1 MYDDAGYAGPQG
13 VLTRVPR
20 GGNGSGGGERASVTG
35 YLEPGEEVRLDS
47 RPHGAALV
55 RPLARALFLA
65 GIGGALVLLGPRLSW
80 GVAGVGVLLLAL
92 GAIAAL
98 AAVVRWDRTHL
109 VLTSEKLFVV
119 YGVIRRRAAAVRLS
133 RVGPI
138 EIEQSVPG
146 RLFGYGTLVAGD
158 LVVPYVPESR
168 ELDRLIA

>member
-1 MYDDAGYAGPQG
+1 M
-13 VLTRVPR
+13 
-20 GGNGSGGGERASVTG
+20 TG
-35 YLEPGEEVRLDS
+35 YLELGELVRLES

-55 RPLARALFLA
+55 RPLGRALALA
-65 GIGGALVLLGPRLSW
+65 GLGGTLVLLGPRVSW
-80 GVAGVGVLLLAL
+80 AAAGVGALVLAL
-92 GAIAAL
+92 GALAAL
-98 AAVVRWDRTHL
+98 AAVVRWDRTLL

-119 YGVIRRRAAAVRLS
+119 YGVIRRRGAAVRLS

-138 EIEQSVPG
+138 EIEQSIPG

>member
-1 MYDDAGYAGPQG
+1 
-13 VLTRVPR
+13 
-20 GGNGSGGGERASVTG
+20 VTG
-35 YLEPGEEVRLDS
+35 YLEPGEHVRLES

-55 RPLARALFLA
+55 RPLTRALALA
-65 GIGGALVLLGPRLSW
+65 SVGGGLVLFGGRVSW
-80 GVAGVGVLLLAL
+80 GVAGVGVLVLAI
-92 GAIAAL
+92 GALAAL
-98 AAVVRWDRTHL
+98 AAVVRWDRTLL

-146 RLFGYGTLVAGD
+146 RLLGYGTIVAGD
-158 LVVPYVPESR
+158 LVVPYVPDSR

>member
-1 MYDDAGYAGPQG
+1 MTD
-13 VLTRVPR
+13 
-20 GGNGSGGGERASVTG
+20 
-35 YLEPGEEVRLDS
+35 YLEPGEQVRLES

-55 RPLARALFLA
+55 RPLARALALA
-65 GIGGALVLLGPRLSW
+65 AVGAALVLSGSRVSW
-80 GVAGVGVLLLAL
+80 GVAGVGVLVLAI
-92 GAIAAL
+92 GAL
-98 AAVVRWDRTHL
+98 AAFAAVVQWDRTLL

-138 EIEQSVPG
+138 EIEQSIPG

-168 ELDRLIA
+168 ELDRLLA

>member
-1 MYDDAGYAGPQG
+1 M
-13 VLTRVPR
+13 TR
-20 GGNGSGGGERASVTG
+20 
-35 YLEPGEEVRLDS
+35 YLEPGEHVRLES

-55 RPLARALFLA
+55 RPLSRALA
-65 GIGGALVLLGPRLSW
+65 VAAVGGALVLLGPRVSW
-80 GVAGVGVLLLAL
+80 GVAGVGVLVLAI
-92 GAIAAL
+92 GAVTAL
-98 AAVVRWDRTHL
+98 AAVVRWDRTLL

-119 YGVIRRRAAAVRLS
+119 YGVVRRRAAAVRLS

-158 LVVPYVPESR
+158 LVVPYVPDSR